1 MALFSFAKKL
11 LNMRRHKPES
21 DESAIS
27 QENIHN
33 QYRLLSKTNSLPQ
46 NLSLLNY
53 SDFGKGSQKQ
63 TFQES
68 HKPRRKYQSMNAQ
81 SEHSIL
87 PIEHLFF
94 PVTTDNK
101 RTRKLSL
108 KKLKHRQL
116 KLQSDVN
123 RSLPN
128 VSEDTDLVTMTPN
141 TGQYRV
147 SQHNAVIASRQG
159 FRLSQNTEDQ
169 EFCPKAYQLKYRESL
184 KKVST
189 SLSTDQHRYRVSRN
203 RVKTQS
209 CDSVDSVDPVTVK
222 LFRVD
227 RQRKPTCDMEFIE
240 ISIE

>member
-63 TFQES
+63 FFQES
-68 HKPRRKYQSMNAQ
+68 HKPRRKYQSMKAQ

-94 PVTTDNK
+94 PVTTDNR

-116 KLQSDVN
+116 RLQSDVN

-128 VSEDTDLVTMTPN
+128 VSEDTDLVTMTP
-141 TGQYRV
+141 GQMHYRV
-147 SQHNAVIASRQG
+147 SQHNNASDQCY
-159 FRLSQNTEDQ
+159 RLSQNTQDQ
-169 EFCPKAYQLKYRESL
+169 NLKSKSDQLKYRVSQN
-184 KKVST
+184 KVPT

-203 RVKTQS
+203 KVKTQS

-222 LFRVD
+222 MFRVD
-227 RQRKPTCDMEFIE
+227 RQRKPSCGIEFIE